1 MWAVGCIYAEL
12 LALRPIFKGEEAKI
26 DAHQSRQQAMITQ
39 AAGGFFGVKTL
50 PFQSDQMGKIVE
62 ILGSPDKI
70 RWPDISCMPE
80 YPQFAKQER

>member
-1 MWAVGCIYAEL
+1 
-12 LALRPIFKGEEAKI
+12 
-26 DAHQSRQQAMITQ
+26 MITQ